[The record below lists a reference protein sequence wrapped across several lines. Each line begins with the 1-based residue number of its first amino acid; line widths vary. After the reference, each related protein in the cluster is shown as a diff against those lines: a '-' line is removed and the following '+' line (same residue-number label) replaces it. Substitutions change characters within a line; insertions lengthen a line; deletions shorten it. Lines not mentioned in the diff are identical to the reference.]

1 MRRMTSALLSL
12 SALLTASVL
21 AAPAA
26 GATPHDDRPA
36 DSTTREVSAGGAP
49 AGWEKVNGDD
59 LAHIAEST
67 DRQQSLS
74 ASGRSAAAP
83 ADDSGP
89 MAIKSMRNGK
99 FAVTEV
105 NYAAPNTGAV
115 RARST
120 HVFGAW
126 ESFAFEWDEASET
139 IALKS
144 LANNRYVAVEK
155 NFTGQA
161 QNVLRARSTTAGG
174 WERFVLYYNED
185 LNLYALRSTLNNLFV
200 AMENSYTGSL
210 QYTLRARS
218 ADVTGSWEQFDL
230 YNIVG

>member
-1 MRRMTSALLSL
+1 MTSALLSL

-21 AAPAA
+21 AAPSA
-26 GATPHDDRPA
+26 GAAPHNDRPA
-36 DSTTREVSAGGAP
+36 GVP
-49 AGWEKVNGDD
+49 AGWERVAGAE
-59 LAHIAEST
+59 LTHITGASG
-67 DRQQSLS
+67 RQQSPSAPGRQQPLSGSGGS
-74 ASGRSAAAP
+74 ASAP
-83 ADDSGP
+83 ADESGP
-89 MAIKSMRNGK
+89 LAIKSMRNGR
-99 FAVTEV
+99 FTATEV
-105 NYAAPNTGAV
+105 NYAAPNTGAL

-120 HVFGAW
+120 AVTGAW
-126 ESFAFEWDEASET
+126 ESFAFEWDEADQT
-139 IALKS
+139 FAIKS

-161 QNVLRARSTTAGG
+161 QNTLRARSTTAGG
-174 WERFVLYYNED
+174 WERFEIYHNED

-230 YNIVG
+230 YTIVG

>member
-1 MRRMTSALLSL
+1 MRRTTSALLSL

-21 AAPAA
+21 AAPVA
-26 GATPHDDRPA
+26 GAVPRDDRPA
-36 DSTTREVSAGGAP
+36 DVP
-49 AGWEKVNGDD
+49 AGWERVAGED
-59 LAHIAEST
+59 LADITGASG
-67 DRQQSLS
+67 RQQSLS
-74 ASGRSAAAP
+74 GVGRSASAP
-83 ADDSGP
+83 ADESGP
-89 MAIKSMRNGK
+89 LAMKSVRNGK
-99 FAVTEV
+99 FTATEV
-105 NYAAPNTGAV
+105 NYPAPNTGAL

-120 HVFGAW
+120 QVTGAW
-126 ESFAFEWDEASET
+126 ESFAFEWDEASQT
-139 IALKS
+139 YALKS

-161 QNVLRARSTTAGG
+161 QNTLRARSTSAGG
-174 WERFVLYYNED
+174 WERFEVFHNED

>member
-1 MRRMTSALLSL
+1 MTSALLSL
-12 SALLTASVL
+12 SALLTASAL

-26 GATPHDDRPA
+26 GAAPHNDRPA
-36 DSTTREVSAGGAP
+36 GVP
-49 AGWEKVNGDD
+49 AGWERVAGAD
-59 LAHIAEST
+59 LTHITGASG
-67 DRQQSLS
+67 RQQSPSAPAS
-74 ASGRSAAAP
+74 ASVRQQPLSGSGGSASAP
-83 ADDSGP
+83 ADESGP
-89 MAIKSMRNGK
+89 LAIKSMRNGK
-99 FAVTEV
+99 FTATEV
-105 NYAAPNTGAV
+105 NYAAPNTGAL
-115 RARST
+115 RARSAAVT
-120 HVFGAW
+120 GAW
-126 ESFAFEWDEASET
+126 ESFAFEWDEAGQT
-139 IALKS
+139 YAIKS

-161 QNVLRARSTTAGG
+161 QNTLRARSTTAGG
-174 WERFVLYYNED
+174 WERFEVFHNED

>member
-12 SALLTASVL
+12 CALLTASAL
-21 AAPAA
+21 ATPSA
-26 GATPHDDRPA
+26 GAAPHDDRPA
-36 DSTTREVSAGGAP
+36 GVP
-49 AGWEKVNGDD
+49 AGWERVAGAD
-59 LAHIAEST
+59 LTHIT
-67 DRQQSLS
+67 G
-74 ASGRSAAAP
+74 ASGRQQPPSAPGRQQPLSGSGGSASAP
-83 ADDSGP
+83 ADESGP
-89 MAIKSMRNGK
+89 LAIKSMRNGK
-99 FAVTEV
+99 FTATEV
-105 NYAAPNTGAV
+105 NYAAPNTGV
-115 RARST
+115 LRARST
-120 HVFGAW
+120 AVTGAW
-126 ESFAFEWDEASET
+126 ESFAFEWDEADQT
-139 IALKS
+139 FAIKS

-161 QNVLRARSTTAGG
+161 QNTLRARSTTAGG
-174 WERFVLYYNED
+174 WERFEVYHNEE

>member
-1 MRRMTSALLSL
+1 MTSALLSL
-12 SALLTASVL
+12 SALLTASAL

-26 GATPHDDRPA
+26 GAAPHNDRPA
-36 DSTTREVSAGGAP
+36 GVP
-49 AGWEKVNGDD
+49 AGWERVAGAD
-59 LAHIAEST
+59 LTHIT
-67 DRQQSLS
+67 G
-74 ASGRSAAAP
+74 ASGRQQPLSGSGGSAYAP
-83 ADDSGP
+83 ADESGP
-89 MAIKSMRNGK
+89 LAIKSMRNGK
-99 FAVTEV
+99 FTATEV
-105 NYAAPNTGAV
+105 NYAAPNTGV
-115 RARST
+115 LRARST
-120 HVFGAW
+120 AVTGAW
-126 ESFAFEWDEASET
+126 ESFAFEWDEADQT
-139 IALKS
+139 YAIKS

-161 QNVLRARSTTAGG
+161 QNTLRARSATAGG
-174 WERFVLYYNED
+174 WERFEVYHNED

>member
-1 MRRMTSALLSL
+1 MTPALLSL

-26 GATPHDDRPA
+26 GAAPHDARPA
-36 DSTTREVSAGGAP
+36 GVP
-49 AGWEKVNGDD
+49 AGWERVAGDD
-59 LAHIAEST
+59 LTHITGAS
-67 DRQQSLS
+67 DRPQSLPG
-74 ASGRSAAAP
+74 AARSAAAP
-83 ADDSGP
+83 ADESGP
-89 MAIKSMRNGK
+89 VAINSVRNGK
-99 FAVTEV
+99 FTAAEV
-105 NYAAPNTGAV
+105 NYPAPNTGAL
-115 RARST
+115 RARSAQ
-120 HVFGAW
+120 VGGAW
-126 ESFAFEWDEASET
+126 ESFAFEWDEASDT
-139 IALKS
+139 YAIKS

-161 QNVLRARSTTAGG
+161 QNTLRARSTTAGG
-174 WERFVLYYNED
+174 WERFEVYHNED

>member
-1 MRRMTSALLSL
+1 MTSALLSL
-12 SALLTASVL
+12 SALLTASAL
-21 AAPAA
+21 AAPSA
-26 GATPHDDRPA
+26 GATPHNDRPA
-36 DSTTREVSAGGAP
+36 GVP
-49 AGWEKVNGDD
+49 AGWERVAGAD
-59 LAHIAEST
+59 LTQITGASG
-67 DRQQSLS
+67 RQQSPSAPGRQQPLSGSVGS
-74 ASGRSAAAP
+74 ASAP
-83 ADDSGP
+83 ADESGP
-89 MAIKSMRNGK
+89 LALKSMRNGR
-99 FAVTEV
+99 FTATEV
-105 NYAAPNTGAV
+105 NYAAPNTGAL

-120 HVFGAW
+120 AVTGAW
-126 ESFAFEWDEASET
+126 ESFAFEWDEADQT
-139 IALKS
+139 FAIKS

-161 QNVLRARSTTAGG
+161 QNTLRARSTTAGG
-174 WERFVLYYNED
+174 WERFEIYHNED

>member
-1 MRRMTSALLSL
+1 MRRTTSALLSL

-26 GATPHDDRPA
+26 GAAPHNDRA
-36 DSTTREVSAGGAP
+36 AGASASEVSAGGVP
-49 AGWEKVNGDD
+49 VGWEKVDGAD
-59 LAHIAEST
+59 LARITDAS
-67 DRQQSLS
+67 DRQQALS

-83 ADDSGP
+83 ADESGP

-105 NYAAPNTGAV
+105 NYAAPNTGAL

-126 ESFAFEWDEASET
+126 ESFAFEWDEAGET
-139 IALKS
+139 FALKS
-144 LANNRYVAVEK
+144 FANNRYVAVEK

-174 WERFVLYYNED
+174 WERFVMYHNED

>member
-1 MRRMTSALLSL
+1 MRRMTPALLSL

-26 GATPHDDRPA
+26 GATPYDGRPA
-36 DSTTREVSAGGAP
+36 GSTASKISAGGTP
-49 AGWEKVNGDD
+49 AGWEKVNGAD
-59 LAHIAEST
+59 LAHITGTA
-67 DRQQSLS
+67 DRPQSPP

-83 ADDSGP
+83 ADESGP
-89 MAIKSMRNGK
+89 LAVKSVRNGK
-99 FAVTEV
+99 FTATEV
-105 NYAAPNTGAV
+105 NYPAPGTGAL
-115 RARST
+115 RARSAQ
-120 HVFGAW
+120 VGGAW
-126 ESFAFEWDEASET
+126 ESFAFEWDEASGT
-139 IALKS
+139 YAIKS

-161 QNVLRARSTTAGG
+161 QNTLRARSTSAGG
-174 WERFVLYYNED
+174 WERFEVFHNED

-230 YNIVG
+230 YDIVG

>member
-1 MRRMTSALLSL
+1 MRRMTPALLSL

-36 DSTTREVSAGGAP
+36 YVP
-49 AGWEKVNGDD
+49 AGWERVTGDD
-59 LAHIAEST
+59 LTHTTGASG
-67 DRQQSLS
+67 RPQSLPG
-74 ASGRSAAAP
+74 AARSAAAP
-83 ADDSGP
+83 ADESGP
-89 MAIKSMRNGK
+89 VAMKSVRNGK
-99 FAVTEV
+99 FTATEV
-105 NYAAPNTGAV
+105 NYPAPNTGAL
-115 RARST
+115 RARSAQ
-120 HVFGAW
+120 VGGAW
-126 ESFAFEWDEASET
+126 ESFAFEWDEASGT
-139 IALKS
+139 YALKS

-161 QNVLRARSTTAGG
+161 QNMLRARSTSAGG
-174 WERFVLYYNED
+174 WERFEVFHNED

>member
-1 MRRMTSALLSL
+1 MTSALLSL
-12 SALLTASVL
+12 SALLTASAL
-21 AAPAA
+21 AAPSA
-26 GATPHDDRPA
+26 GATPHNDR
-36 DSTTREVSAGGAP
+36 TAGVP
-49 AGWEKVNGDD
+49 AGWERVAGAD
-59 LAHIAEST
+59 LTHITGASG
-67 DRQQSLS
+67 RQQSPSVPGRQQPLS
-74 ASGRSAAAP
+74 GSGGTASAP
-83 ADDSGP
+83 ADESGP
-89 MAIKSMRNGK
+89 LAVKSMRNGR
-99 FAVTEV
+99 FTATEV
-105 NYAAPNTGAV
+105 NYAAPNTGAL

-120 HVFGAW
+120 AVTGAW
-126 ESFAFEWDEASET
+126 ESFAFEWDETSGTYA
-139 IALKS
+139 IKS

-161 QNVLRARSTTAGG
+161 QNTLRARSTSAGG
-174 WERFVLYYNED
+174 WERFEVFHNED

>member
-26 GATPHDDRPA
+26 GAAPRDARPA
-36 DSTTREVSAGGAP
+36 GVP
-49 AGWEKVNGDD
+49 AGWERVAGDD
-59 LAHIAEST
+59 LTHVTGASG
-67 DRQQSLS
+67 RPQSLS
-74 ASGRSAAAP
+74 PSGRSAAAP
-83 ADDSGP
+83 ADETGP
-89 MAIKSMRNGK
+89 VAIKSVRNGK
-99 FAVTEV
+99 FTATEV
-105 NYAAPNTGAV
+105 NYPAPNTGAL
-115 RARST
+115 RARSAQ
-120 HVFGAW
+120 VGGAW
-126 ESFAFEWDEASET
+126 ESFAFEWDEASGT
-139 IALKS
+139 YAIKS

-161 QNVLRARSTTAGG
+161 QNTLRARSTSAGG
-174 WERFVLYYNED
+174 WERFEVYHNED

-200 AMENSYTGSL
+200 AMENGYTGSL

>member
-1 MRRMTSALLSL
+1 MTSALLSL
-12 SALLTASVL
+12 SALLTASAL
-21 AAPAA
+21 AAPSA
-26 GATPHDDRPA
+26 GAAPRDDRPA
-36 DSTTREVSAGGAP
+36 GVP
-49 AGWEKVNGDD
+49 AGWERVAGAD
-59 LAHIAEST
+59 LTHITGTSG
-67 DRQQSLS
+67 RQQSPSAPGRQQPLSGSGGS
-74 ASGRSAAAP
+74 ASAP
-83 ADDSGP
+83 ADESGP
-89 MAIKSMRNGK
+89 LAVKSMRNGR
-99 FAVTEV
+99 FTATEV
-105 NYAAPNTGAV
+105 NYAAPNTGAL

-120 HVFGAW
+120 AFTGAW
-126 ESFAFEWDEASET
+126 ESFAFEWDEAGQT
-139 IALKS
+139 YAIKS

-161 QNVLRARSTTAGG
+161 QNTLRARSTTAGG
-174 WERFVLYYNED
+174 WERFEVYHNED

>member
-1 MRRMTSALLSL
+1 MTSALLSL

-26 GATPHDDRPA
+26 GATPHIDRPA
-36 DSTTREVSAGGAP
+36 GVP
-49 AGWEKVNGDD
+49 AGWERVAGAD
-59 LAHIAEST
+59 LTHITGASG
-67 DRQQSLS
+67 RQQSLS
-74 ASGRSAAAP
+74 APGRQQPLSGSGGSASAP
-83 ADDSGP
+83 ADESGP
-89 MAIKSMRNGK
+89 LAIKSMRNGK
-99 FAVTEV
+99 FTATEV
-105 NYAAPNTGAV
+105 NYAAPNTGV
-115 RARST
+115 LRARST
-120 HVFGAW
+120 AVTGAW
-126 ESFAFEWDEASET
+126 ESFAFEWDEAGQT
-139 IALKS
+139 FAIKS

-161 QNVLRARSTTAGG
+161 QNTLRARSTTAGG
-174 WERFVLYYNED
+174 WERFEVFHNED